1 MGIFAHREQIMR
13 LHEHWN
19 CKPALRNVYS
29 NFYRLIAS
37 HLTNQPGSKVVELGS
52 GIGNLKE
59 FIPQCITTDM
69 FPTPWSELVEN
80 AYQLS
85 FPDETISDLI
95 LVDVFHHLQYPGTA
109 LTEFHRVL
117 KKDGRVLIFEP
128 CLSVLGLI
136 VFGLFHPEG
145 LKFNHSIQW
154 NIPPSMMLD
163 SPEYYTSQG
172 NATRIFLGHSHRK
185 ALEIWRGIKVL
196 RLSATSYIATG
207 GYTKPQMLSDKY
219 LPLLGRA
226 ERFFDLFPWLF
237 ATRMLVILVK

>member
-1 MGIFAHREQIMR
+1 MGIFTHREQIMR

-19 CKPALRNVYS
+19 RKPALQKVYS
-29 NFYRLIAS
+29 KFYRLIAS
-37 HLTNQPGSKVVELGS
+37 HLTNQPDSKVVELGS

-59 FIPQCITTDM
+59 IIPQCITTDM

-80 AYQLS
+80 AYELS
-85 FPDETISDLI
+85 FQDETLSDLI

-117 KKDGRVLIFEP
+117 KKGGQVLIFEP
-128 CLSVLGLI
+128 CISVAGLI
-136 VFGLFHPEG
+136 VFGLLHPEG

-154 NIPPSMMLD
+154 TVPPNQMLE

-172 NATRIFLGHSHRK
+172 NATRIFLGSSYRK
-185 ALEIWRGIKVL
+185 RLELWREIKVT
-196 RLSATSYIATG
+196 RLSASSYVASG
-207 GYTKPQMLSDKY
+207 GYTKPQMLPDKL
-219 LPLLGRA
+219 LPLLGTT
-226 ERFFDLFPWLF
+226 ERLFDLLPWLF